1 MDGPLPT
8 DLLIDL
14 LAQKY
19 ELLGQLQQLSV
30 RQQQLI
36 AAADMDRL
44 TRLLAARQ
52 TLVGHLQ
59 QLQRQLEPFRH
70 QDPDAR
76 QWRSP
81 RERARGR
88 QLAAECETRLSAI
101 LTLEKQ
107 SEAEMSRHRMPVN
120 VEIPEFTRAIATAAY
135 GQAPPV
141 AGGSID
147 LSSEG

>member
-1 MDGPLPT
+1 MDGRLPT
-8 DLLIDL
+8 DLLLDL
-14 LAQKY
+14 LAQKF

-76 QWRSP
+76 QWRTTFE
-81 RERARGR
+81 RERGR
-88 QLAAECETRLSAI
+88 QLAAGCESRLSEI
-101 LTLEKQ
+101 LALEKR
-107 SEAEMSRHRMPVN
+107 SEAEMSRHRVQASID
-120 VEIPEFTRAIATAAY
+120 VPEFTRAIATAAY
-135 GQAPPV
+135 GQALPV